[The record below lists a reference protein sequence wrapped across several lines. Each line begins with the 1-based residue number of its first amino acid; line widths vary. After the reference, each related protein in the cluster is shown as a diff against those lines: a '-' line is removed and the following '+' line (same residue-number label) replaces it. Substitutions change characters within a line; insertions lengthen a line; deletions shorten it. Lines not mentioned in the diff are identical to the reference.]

1 MEEVTTREHSSDSI
15 ATSEEFED
23 LGHKNASELKPNEEI
38 LDAQIGEKKIKNKT
52 SPEMEIG
59 NNGNM
64 ADLKETLNEV
74 LNEESE
80 TSGIKN
86 NSRNNF
92 FLYSFYLYLVDPAKL
107 DDSSQNCALFNRI
120 AYLGAATVRTTSYC
134 RFHTFV
140 LNNLFTLMN
149 NVGKCSKK

>member
-23 LGHKNASELKPNEEI
+23 LGHKNASELKPNEEM
-38 LDAQIGEKKIKNKT
+38 LDTQVEEIKIKNKT

-80 TSGIKN
+80 NSGRHTKN
-86 NSRNNF
+86 Y
-92 FLYSFYLYLVDPAKL
+92 FLYNFLHTHILFI
-107 DDSSQNCALFNRI
+107 SSK
-120 AYLGAATVRTTSYC
+120 TSKI
-134 RFHTFV
+134 
-140 LNNLFTLMN
+140 
-149 NVGKCSKK
+149 G